1 MKNCIAFVILI
12 VNTFYAKSQ
21 AILNTFYI
29 NQSGE
34 KVLRL
39 EAVLPVDIT
48 TARKLFTTDEKLK
61 NWIAPVAHIQ
71 LKTGGYI
78 ITNYDTA
85 KSLTGSSCIKLPI
98 LSFID
103 KELLVFRVNLNGNFA
118 QSVRNEDGQ
127 LQEIIHFKETGKNK
141 TKIIS
146 SMTGWGTGNDWDKTY
161 YFFAK
166 GNEWTYREL
175 LKQYH

>member
-12 VNTFYAKSQ
+12 VNTFSLTSQ
-21 AILNTFYI
+21 AILNTSYI
-29 NQSGE
+29 NQTGK

-39 EAVLPVDIT
+39 EVVLPVDIT
-48 TARKLFTTDEKLK
+48 TAWKLFTTDEKLK

-71 LKTGGYI
+71 LKADRYI
-78 ITNYDTA
+78 ITNYDTSR
-85 KSLTGSSCIKLPI
+85 SLTDSSCIKLPI

-103 KELLVFRVNLNGNFA
+103 KELLVLKVNFNGKFA

-146 SMTGWGTGNDWDKTY
+146 SMTGLGTGNDWVKTY
-161 YFFAK
+161 DFFAK

>member
-1 MKNCIAFVILI
+1 MKNCIAFVFLI
-12 VNTFYAKSQ
+12 VNTFSAKSQ
-21 AILNTFYI
+21 AVLNTSYI
-29 NQSGE
+29 NQSEE

-48 TARKLFTTDEKLK
+48 TACKLFKTAEKLK
-61 NWIAPVAHIQ
+61 NWIAPVALIQ

-78 ITNYDTA
+78 ITNHDTA
-85 KSLTGSSCIKLPI
+85 KSLTDSSCIKLPI

-103 KELLVFRVNLNGNFA
+103 KELLVLKVCLNGNFA

-127 LQEIIHFKETGKNK
+127 LQEIIQFKETGKNQ

-146 SMTGWGTGNDWDKTY
+146 SITGWGTGNDWDKTY
-161 YFFAK
+161 DFLQKATSGRT
-166 GNEWTYREL
+166 GNC
-175 LKQYH
+175 

>member
-1 MKNCIAFVILI
+1 MKNYIVVVILMLQSI
-12 VNTFYAKSQ
+12 LAKSQ
-21 AILNTFYI
+21 VVLNTSYI
-29 NQSGE
+29 NHSGE

-48 TARKLFTTDEKLK
+48 TAWKLFTTDEKLK
-61 NWIAPVAHIQ
+61 NWIAPVAHIE
-71 LKTGGYI
+71 LKAGGYI

-85 KSLTGSSCIKLPI
+85 KSLTDSSCITLPI

-103 KELLVFRVNLNGNFA
+103 KELLVLKVNLNGNFV
-118 QSVRNEDGQ
+118 QSVRNEDVQ
-127 LQEIIHFKETGKNK
+127 LQEIIQFKETGKNQ

-161 YFFAK
+161 DFFAK
-166 GNEWTYREL
+166 GNEWTYKEL
-175 LKQYH
+175 LKHYK

>member
-1 MKNCIAFVILI
+1 MKNYIAFVILI
-12 VNTFYAKSQ
+12 VNIFSAKCQ
-21 AILNTFYI
+21 VVLNTSYV

-48 TARKLFTTDEKLK
+48 TAWKLFTTDEKLK
-61 NWIAPVAHIQ
+61 KWIAPLAHIE
-71 LKTGGYI
+71 LKTGGCI
-78 ITNYDTA
+78 ITNYDTT
-85 KSLTGSSCIKLPI
+85 KSLTDSSCIKLPI

-103 KELLVFRVNLNGNFA
+103 KELLVLKVNLNGNFA

-127 LQEIIHFKETGKNK
+127 LQEIIQFKEIGKNQ

-146 SMTGWGTGNDWDKTY
+146 SMTGWVTGNDWDKTY
-161 YFFAK
+161 VFFTK

>member
-12 VNTFYAKSQ
+12 VNTFSAKSQ

-48 TARKLFTTDEKLK
+48 TAWKLFNTDEKLK
-61 NWIAPVAHIQ
+61 IWITPVAHIQ
-71 LKTGGYI
+71 LKTVGYI
-78 ITNYDTA
+78 ITNYDIA
-85 KSLTGSSCIKLPI
+85 KSLTDSSCIKLPI

-103 KELLVFRVNLNGNFA
+103 KELLVLKVNLNGNFA

-127 LQEIIHFKETGKNK
+127 LQEIINLKKQE
-141 TKIIS
+141 KIKQKLFLQLQDEEQAMI
-146 SMTGWGTGNDWDKTY
+146 GTRPVIFLQKATSGLIWNY
-161 YFFAK
+161 
-166 GNEWTYREL
+166 
-175 LKQYH
+175 

>member
-12 VNTFYAKSQ
+12 VNTFSAKSQ
-21 AILNTFYI
+21 AVLNTSYI
-29 NQSGE
+29 NHSGE

-39 EAVLPVDIT
+39 QAVLPVDIT
-48 TARKLFTTDEKLK
+48 TAWKLFKTDEKLK

-71 LKTGGYI
+71 AKTGGYI
-78 ITNYDTA
+78 IINYDIA
-85 KSLTGSSCIKLPI
+85 KSLTDSSCIKLPI

-103 KELLVFRVNLNGNFA
+103 KELLVLKVNLNGNFA

-146 SMTGWGTGNDWDKTY
+146 SITGWGTGNDWDKTY
-161 YFFAK
+161 DFFAK

>member
-1 MKNCIAFVILI
+1 ML
-12 VNTFYAKSQ
+12 
-21 AILNTFYI
+21 L
-29 NQSGE
+29 
-34 KVLRL
+34 
-39 EAVLPVDIT
+39 
-48 TARKLFTTDEKLK
+48 LFD
-61 NWIAPVAHIQ
+61 
-71 LKTGGYI
+71 
-78 ITNYDTA
+78 DTA
-85 KSLTGSSCIKLPI
+85 MSLTDSSCIKLPI